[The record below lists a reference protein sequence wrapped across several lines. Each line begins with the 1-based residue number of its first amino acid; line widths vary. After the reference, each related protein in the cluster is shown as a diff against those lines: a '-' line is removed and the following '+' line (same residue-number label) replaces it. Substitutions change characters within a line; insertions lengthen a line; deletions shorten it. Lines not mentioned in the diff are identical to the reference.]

1 MISPQKLL
9 HKWDKDHS
17 LPMNLLT
24 ANKLSHTFETNLFHD
39 VSFELK
45 AQESIAIIGLSGSGK
60 STLLHILSTLLT
72 PNEGSVSLFGKDIS
86 TMTNKELSKIKRD
99 DLGLV
104 FQQHYLFK
112 GFSSKENLE
121 VAAMLSN
128 QSIDDEL
135 LKRLNI
141 YETKEQKVT
150 QLSGGQ
156 QQRLSI
162 ARVLTKKP
170 KILFVDEPTGNLDN
184 ITSKEVKKILFEYLK
199 EYNAGMILVTHNEE
213 FAMDCDKVYRLE
225 DKELRPIK

>member
-1 MISPQKLL
+1 
-9 HKWDKDHS
+9 
-17 LPMNLLT
+17 MNLLT
-24 ANKLSHTFETNLFHD
+24 ANKLSHTFDTNLFHD
-39 VSFELK
+39 ITLELNS
-45 AQESIAIIGLSGSGK
+45 QESIAIIGLSGSGK

-72 PNEGSVSLFGKDIS
+72 PDEGSVCLFGKDIS
-86 TMTNKELSKIKRD
+86 TMKDKELSKIKRD

-112 GFSSKENLE
+112 GFSCKENLE

-128 QSIDDEL
+128 QIIDDEL

-156 QQRLSI
+156 QQRVSI

-170 KILFVDEPTGNLDN
+170 KILFVDEPTGNLDAK
-184 ITSKEVKKILFEYLK
+184 TGDEVKKIFFEYLK
-199 EYNAGMILVTHNEE
+199 EYNAGMILVTHNEK

-225 DKELRPIK
+225 NKKLRLIK